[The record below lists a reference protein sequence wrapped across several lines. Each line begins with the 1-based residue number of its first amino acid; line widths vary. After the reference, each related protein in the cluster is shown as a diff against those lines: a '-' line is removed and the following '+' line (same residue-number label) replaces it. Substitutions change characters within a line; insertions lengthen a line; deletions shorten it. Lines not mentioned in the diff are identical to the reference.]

1 MPNLDP
7 LEPAQNVTAWSERFE
22 HGVSDT
28 GAVAMASAMEN
39 PSGGSGGAGAHGGV
53 GAMFPSGVVPG
64 ATPLSARSTSAA
76 LQARLQ
82 RRPLA
87 VGAPAADAGP
97 AAAAAAATEAAAKL
111 SGLNSLIGAMG
122 GNGHAGL
129 SGAVLGAGEQPF
141 DVERSADVAGA
152 VPGEADAEADVVLD
166 QLVSGLLATPCIR
179 RRLDQLYGRAA
190 PSQRSWQTPSS
201 QTPSQMPSP
210 DRREVR

>member
-1 MPNLDP
+1 
-7 LEPAQNVTAWSERFE
+7 
-22 HGVSDT
+22 
-28 GAVAMASAMEN
+28 
-39 PSGGSGGAGAHGGV
+39 
-53 GAMFPSGVVPG
+53 
-64 ATPLSARSTSAA
+64 
-76 LQARLQ
+76 
-82 RRPLA
+82 

-97 AAAAAAATEAAAKL
+97 AAAAAAAATEAAAKL

-129 SGAVLGAGEQPF
+129 SGAGEQLF
-141 DVERSADVAGA
+141 DVERSADVSGA

>member
-1 MPNLDP
+1 MRGTG
-7 LEPAQNVTAWSERFE
+7 EP
-22 HGVSDT
+22 
-28 GAVAMASAMEN
+28 
-39 PSGGSGGAGAHGGV
+39 
-53 GAMFPSGVVPG
+53 
-64 ATPLSARSTSAA
+64 
-76 LQARLQ
+76 
-82 RRPLA
+82 
-87 VGAPAADAGP
+87 APAADAGP

-129 SGAVLGAGEQPF
+129 SGAVSGEQPF
-141 DVERSADVAGA
+141 DFERRADVEGA

>member
-1 MPNLDP
+1 M
-7 LEPAQNVTAWSERFE
+7 AAWSQRFE

-28 GAVAMASAMEN
+28 GAAAMASAMASA
-39 PSGGSGGAGAHGGV
+39 SGGSGGACAHGGA

-64 ATPLSARSTSAA
+64 ATPLSARTTSAA

-82 RRPLA
+82 RLPLP

-129 SGAVLGAGEQPF
+129 SGAGEQPF

-190 PSQRSWQTPSS
+190 PSQRSWQTPS

>member
-1 MPNLDP
+1 ML
-7 LEPAQNVTAWSERFE
+7 LCERLFLASLPA
-22 HGVSDT
+22 G
-28 GAVAMASAMEN
+28 
-39 PSGGSGGAGAHGGV
+39 
-53 GAMFPSGVVPG
+53 
-64 ATPLSARSTSAA
+64 
-76 LQARLQ
+76 
-82 RRPLA
+82 
-87 VGAPAADAGP
+87 
-97 AAAAAAATEAAAKL
+97 AAAAAATEAAAKL

>member
-1 MPNLDP
+1 MPNLEQLQMPNLDP
-7 LEPAQNVTAWSERFE
+7 LEPPTWSQRFE

-28 GAVAMASAMEN
+28 GAAAMASA
-39 PSGGSGGAGAHGGV
+39 SGGSGCE

-64 ATPLSARSTSAA
+64 STPLSARSTSAA

-97 AAAAAAATEAAAKL
+97 AAAAAAATEAAAQL

-129 SGAVLGAGEQPF
+129 SGAVSGEQPF
-141 DVERSADVAGA
+141 DFERRADVEGA